1 MLLNLFT
8 SAEASLGVAIAVLLV
23 VLGFRFAR
31 PGTPRGWAA
40 LLGYGLAIAATLLA
54 GRRSLVGP
62 VMEAGT
68 LLRLSGAAVLVVG
81 LLLAGSAARARDL
94 PTADP
99 PLGSSSHRRMP
110 HRMAVGLA
118 LVLLGFLARSPSLA
132 GGIAV
137 LLDLALVVWAAWP
150 REVG

>member
-1 MLLNLFT
+1 LNLFA

-23 VLGFRFAR
+23 VLGFRLAR
-31 PGTPRGWAA
+31 PGSSRGWAA

-54 GRRSLVGP
+54 DRGILLGP
-62 VMEAGT
+62 AIEAGT

-81 LLLAGSAARARDL
+81 LLLAGSAARARAL
-94 PTADP
+94 PAADTRA
-99 PLGSSSHRRMP
+99 GSSSHRRMFP
-110 HRMAVGLA
+110 RTAVGLA

-137 LLDLALVVWAAWP
+137 LLDLALVAWAAWP
-150 REVG
+150 PESG